1 MSENTNLITI
11 ENLDVNKLPELQG
24 MKEQQIKLV
33 EENPFIE
40 IIDNKTFEEAKKR
53 RTALLKGRTSLESQ
67 DKLIAS
73 KLTNFRKQVGNVTKE
88 LIEITLPHE
97 EKQQEEVKR
106 YEQAKENERLE
117 KERLENERIEKI
129 KNKISDFESYAIDQI
144 NKWGAS
150 VLTDP
155 EIANEF
161 VQDLDYDFEEFD
173 ILYQQAKTRVRE
185 FAKSKFNSIQEKE
198 NQRLE
203 NERLAREKAE
213 ADAKLEAIQKQQ
225 EKERLER
232 EEKER
237 KEKDVVFE
245 VRKNR
250 LAEIGFSGYNKDS
263 IFYLKN
269 DFKIKLELTVS
280 EIYDADVIEFENIFT
295 NAKKAIQDAKE
306 RLEKEQAEKE
316 AREKA
321 EAEAL
326 KAKKEAEKKAEK
338 ESKERVKRLAKDK
351 AIYKKVLNDT
361 LGSFPIFF
369 DADQVEIR
377 EFSELTSN
385 RVEELK
391 NQLLT
396 ELENL

>member
-1 MSENTNLITI
+1 MSENLITI

-33 EENPFIE
+33 EENPYIE

-53 RTALLKGRTSLESQ
+53 RTTLLKGRTSLESQ

-106 YEQAKENERLE
+106 YEQVKENERLE
-117 KERLENERIEKI
+117 KERLEQERIDNI

-144 NKWGAS
+144 NKWGVS

-161 VQDLDYDFEEFD
+161 EEDLDYEFEEFD
-173 ILYQQAKTRVRE
+173 ILYQQAKTRVIE
-185 FAKSKFNSIQEKE
+185 FSKSKFNSIQEKE

-213 ADAKLEAIQKQQ
+213 SDAKLEAIQNQQ

-232 EEKER
+232 EQKEREEKE
-237 KEKDVVFE
+237 KVFE
-245 VRKNR
+245 IRKNR
-250 LAEIGFSGYNKDS
+250 LAEIGLASVQNKFVHADEV
-263 IFYLKN
+263 L
-269 DFKIKLELTVS
+269 
-280 EIYDADVIEFENIFT
+280 EIYKNKVYHADVIDFENIIID
-295 NAKKAIQDAKE
+295 AKKAIQDAKE
-306 RLEKEQAEKE
+306 RFEKEKAEKE

-321 EAEAL
+321 EIE
-326 KAKKEAEKKAEK
+326 AKKKADK

-361 LGSFPIFF
+361 LGSFPIVF

-377 EFSELTSN
+377 EFSELASN

-391 NQLLT
+391 NKLLT

>member
-1 MSENTNLITI
+1 MSENLITI

-24 MKEQQIKLV
+24 IKEQQIKLV
-33 EENPFIE
+33 EENTYIE
-40 IIDNKTFEEAKKR
+40 IVDNKTFEEAKKR

-144 NKWGAS
+144 NKWGVS

-161 VQDLDYDFEEFD
+161 VEDLDYDFEEFD

-225 EKERLER
+225 EKERAER
-232 EEKER
+232 EEKEDNQFKIR
-237 KEKDVVFE
+237 I
-245 VRKNR
+245 NR
-250 LAEIGFSGYNKDS
+250 LQELDVNF
-263 IFYLKN
+263 
-269 DFKIKLELTVS
+269 DFKHPTFSFYGYSLR
-280 EIYDADVIEFENIFT
+280 EIYDADLIEFENLLSDSI
-295 NAKKAIQDAKE
+295 NAKKEFENQKI
-306 RLEKEQAEKE
+306 KEQAEKE

-321 EAEAL
+321 KAEA
-326 KAKKEAEKKAEK
+326 KKKAEK

-351 AIYKKVLNDT
+351 TIYKTVLNDT
-361 LGSFPIFF
+361 LGRFPIVF

-377 EFSELTSN
+377 EFSELASN

>member
-1 MSENTNLITI
+1 MSENLITI

-24 MKEQQIKLV
+24 IKEQQIKLV
-33 EENPFIE
+33 EENTYIE
-40 IIDNKTFEEAKKR
+40 IVDNKTFEEAKKR

-144 NKWGAS
+144 NKWGVS

-161 VQDLDYDFEEFD
+161 VEDLDYDFEEFD

-225 EKERLER
+225 EKERAER

-237 KEKDVVFE
+237 KEKDNQFKI
-245 VRKNR
+245 RINR
-250 LAEIGFSGYNKDS
+250 LQELDVNF
-263 IFYLKN
+263 
-269 DFKIKLELTVS
+269 DFKHPTFSFYGYSLR
-280 EIYDADVIEFENIFT
+280 EIYDADLIEFENLLSDSI
-295 NAKKAIQDAKE
+295 NAKKEFENQKI
-306 RLEKEQAEKE
+306 KEQAEKE

-321 EAEAL
+321 KAEA
-326 KAKKEAEKKAEK
+326 KKKAEK

-351 AIYKKVLNDT
+351 TIYKTVLNDT
-361 LGSFPIFF
+361 LGRFPIVF

-377 EFSELTSN
+377 EFSELASN